1 MLFLKVPKFF
11 EALFNLKTPL
21 IFLNT
26 AVLISSRLLGF
37 SH

>member
-1 MLFLKVPKFF
+1 MKVLKLF
-11 EALFNLKTPL
+11 EALFNIKTPL

-26 AVLISSRLLGF
+26 AILISARLLGF